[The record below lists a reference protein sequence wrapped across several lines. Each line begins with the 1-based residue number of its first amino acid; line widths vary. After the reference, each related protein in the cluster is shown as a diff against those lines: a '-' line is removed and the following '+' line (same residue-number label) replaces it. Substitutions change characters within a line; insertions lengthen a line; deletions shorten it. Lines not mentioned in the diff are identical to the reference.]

1 MCPECGSDH
10 ISIEEF
16 DFGICSQTGYHDTGE
31 RFRCGA
37 CGATGDADELCTTP
51 DVETFGSFRAENAG
65 AFRDCTIPPAS
76 REKRGSQHRLSHRVI
91 VGAAA
96 AHSEA

>member
-10 ISIEEF
+10 ISIEEY
-16 DFGICSQTGYHDTGE
+16 DFGVCSQTGYHDAGE

-37 CGATGDADELCTTP
+37 CGANGDADDLCTN
-51 DVETFGSFRAENAG
+51 GSFPAKNSG
-65 AFRDCTIPPAS
+65 AFRDCTISPAS
-76 REKRGSQHRLSHRVI
+76 REKRGSQHRLSQNVI

-96 AHSEA
+96 PGCEA